1 MEKLFFAMIKFGEN
15 SDLMVGDTDSLGK
28 ASLVS
33 SVAFVPLSSLDLC
46 RFLLSKDR
54 DKPFLIRLGDEQGD
68 DDPGTDR
75 LVLSLLC
82 CLL

>member
-15 SDLMVGDTDSLGK
+15 SDLIVCDTDSLGK
-28 ASLVS
+28 TSLVS
-33 SVAFVPLSSLDLC
+33 SVALVPLSSVDLC
-46 RFLLSKDR
+46 RFLLSKER

-75 LVLSLLC
+75 LVLIFLC